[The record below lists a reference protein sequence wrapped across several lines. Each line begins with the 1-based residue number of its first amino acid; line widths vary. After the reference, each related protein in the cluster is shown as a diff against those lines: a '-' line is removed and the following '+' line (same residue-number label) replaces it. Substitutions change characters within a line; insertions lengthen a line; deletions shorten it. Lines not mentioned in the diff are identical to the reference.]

1 MLRIKK
7 EKVKKMAKKNHEIED
22 EVTQNASLD
31 EQLEISDSF
40 MPYNLTDLSHVLKD
54 TRPEDLPLIELRN
67 NVLFSRTLSPVS
79 VGRERTLRLVEDLP
93 KEGERYVVVVAQLDP
108 DERVPSPKNLY
119 KIGTL
124 AKIVQQFTINKTLTL
139 LVEGLCRVKITKFI
153 EGGAYYRVRFDEIP
167 EKDLANSS
175 SELLATVDLLRD
187 QAFEFSEHLRARRQ
201 EAENFFER
209 LRNWGPEAIVNFLS
223 MFLAIPTS
231 QKFELLQM
239 STILE
244 RATKL
249 MELLLL
255 EAQTRKLKQE
265 IQTRTRQNMEDQQR
279 EFILQQQLKTIQ
291 EELGGDLSLNEDVA
305 RLIASAKSKKWSSE
319 VKEIFDRELSKLQ
332 RLNTMSPDYSTQLTY
347 LQFFV
352 SLPWGYLTKDNYD
365 LKRAR
370 KILDEDHFGL
380 DEVKERILEYLAVLM
395 LKKDLKSPII
405 CLYGPPG
412 VGKTSLGQSVARSLG
427 RKYARISLGGMHD
440 ESEIRGHRR
449 TYVGALPGRILSAL
463 RKVESS
469 NPVIILDEVDKLTV
483 SNAGDPAAALLEVL
497 DPEQNSSFH
506 DNYLDV
512 DYDLSHVLFI
522 TTANDIS
529 TIPAPL
535 RDRMEMIEM
544 SGYLL
549 EEKVA
554 IAEKHLIPK
563 LVKDHGLKK
572 NQFNVAEDI
581 LQYVIEDYTRESG
594 VRKLNQQIA
603 KLVRQQAKFVAM
615 KTPYN
620 VSLTLDDVRIRL
632 GKPRFFREETANLHQ
647 IGLAIGMAWTQVGG
661 EVLYVESSLT
671 PGHGNLTMTGNLGDV
686 MKESATIALKIV
698 KSMSKELEIE
708 PELLENKDIHIHV
721 PEGAIPK
728 DGPSAGVTILTSMV
742 SSYLQKAPIP
752 GIAMTGEVTLR
763 GKVLPVGGIKE
774 KILAA
779 KRSGLSHIILSKEN
793 LRDIDEIKDAYRE
806 GMVFTYVESVSE
818 LLDIVFE
825 RKK

>member
-1 MLRIKK
+1 
-7 EKVKKMAKKNHEIED
+7 MAKKNHEIED

-40 MPYNLTDLSHVLKD
+40 MPYNLTDLSHALKD

-167 EKDLANSS
+167 EKDLASSS

-752 GIAMTGEVTLR
+752 GIAMTGEITLR